1 MGDFVYQIFDCGG
14 SRGQRKKWFPFFWN
28 VDAIIFPVDMSS
40 YDQLP
45 VEGDVAE
52 ALGLFEMICSLT
64 IFKNTFIILFFNKVD
79 LLRRKLARIPFDCY
93 HSDFDADPLSL
104 EAVKAYFTRKF
115 LSLNRSEKNV
125 KVCFADMVDDTS
137 LGESA
142 FAALEECM
150 KLRKEKDDKKKEI
163 PSALNSEIEDIAG

>member
-1 MGDFVYQIFDCGG
+1 
-14 SRGQRKKWFPFFWN
+14 

-40 YDQLP
+40 YDQYP
-45 VEGDVAE
+45 VEDDVTA
-52 ALGLFEMICSLT
+52 ALELFETICSFPT
-64 IFKNTFIILFFNKVD
+64 FNNTFIILFFNKVD
-79 LLRRKLARIPFDCY
+79 SLRRKIARIPFDCY

-150 KLRKEKDDKKKEI
+150 KLRKERKEKDDKKKESS
-163 PSALNSEIEDIAG
+163 SALNSDIEDIEE